1 MVKQKPFSEYST
13 LVKRIIIGCWIFI
26 GVCAF
31 IIILAVISSDDKKN
45 IAEQELM
52 MSEVKC
58 NRAIRSNLKAP
69 SSANFADAFDGVSS
83 VIAEQDDSLVIYDFI
98 SFVDAKNDFGVALR
112 KKFKCRIQYN
122 IGAENWSVIEL
133 NWIE

>member
-1 MVKQKPFSEYST
+1 MEKKSFSEHST
-13 LVKRIIIGCWIFI
+13 LVKRILIGIWIIIGVVFI
-26 GVCAF
+26 

-45 IAEQELM
+45 VAEEKRL

-58 NRAIRSNLKAP
+58 NSAVRSKLKAP
-69 SSANFADAFDGVSS
+69 SSADFAGPFDGVAS
-83 VIAEQDDSLVIYDFI
+83 VIKVQDDNSVIYDFI
-98 SFVDAKNDFGVALR
+98 SYVDAKNDFGVKLR

-122 IGAENWSVIEL
+122 IGAENWSIIEL

>member
-1 MVKQKPFSEYST
+1 M
-13 LVKRIIIGCWIFI
+13 KRFIIGIWII
-26 GVCAF
+26 LGVGVI

-45 IAEQELM
+45 EADQKRL

-58 NRAIRSNLKAP
+58 NSAVRNNLKSP
-69 SSANFADAFDGVSS
+69 SSADFADLFDGVSS
-83 VIAEQDDSLVIYDFI
+83 VIAEQDDNLVIYDFI
-98 SFVDAKNDFGVALR
+98 SYVDAKNDFGVELR

-122 IGAENWSVIEL
+122 IGAENWLVIEL